1 MSMEEKAGRMDWMEN
16 VQTSAENAKAVICAA
31 GALITSLFGWM
42 GWLVVIYALAMALDY
57 ATGTIAAVKAHE
69 WRSSTAR
76 EGIWHKTGCIVTVAA
91 AALADWMLSL
101 ALSNLPLGEWKPGY
115 TVLLCPLVLVWYIV
129 TELGSVMEN
138 AEKLGA
144 PVPGFLM
151 RYMKKAQE
159 KIEHKGGGAEK

>member
-1 MSMEEKAGRMDWMEN
+1 MEN

-42 GWLVVIYALAMALDY
+42 GWLVVIYAMAMGLDY

-69 WRSSTAR
+69 WRSSAAR

-91 AALADWMLSL
+91 AALTDWMLSL
-101 ALSNLPLGEWKPGY
+101 ALSNLPLGKWEPEY

-129 TELGSVMEN
+129 TELGSVVEN
-138 AEKLGA
+138 AGKLGA
-144 PVPGFLM
+144 PVPGFLL
-151 RYMKKAQE
+151 RYMKRAQDN
-159 KIEHKGGGAEK
+159 IDTSGTGAAD